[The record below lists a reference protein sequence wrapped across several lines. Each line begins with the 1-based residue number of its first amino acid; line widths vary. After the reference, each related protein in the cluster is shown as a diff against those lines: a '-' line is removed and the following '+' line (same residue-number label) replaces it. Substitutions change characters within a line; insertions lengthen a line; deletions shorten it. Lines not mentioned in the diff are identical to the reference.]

1 MQIKKDLL
9 SHMEANHPDFKF
21 AWAKSI
27 FYDFHRV
34 HGDGLYDNIFFQ
46 RDGKTGALAVEIAT
60 TYDPLWKGAGGA
72 PIGRNA
78 GLAYL
83 KFDRTNCIEAELN
96 WYTYG
101 NSESEL
107 KMVLAEISGDLR
119 LYAMDFFARAAQ
131 AVRSDELVQYGLG
144 LVRSWKP
151 LAESDRLQLEADF
164 NSGRPLRNPIRQQLE
179 ADLWQFATD
188 ANISTE
194 EVRGLTSQLLYN
206 FIKPGWA
213 WENYKF

>member
-1 MQIKKDLL
+1 
-9 SHMEANHPDFKF
+9 
-21 AWAKSI
+21 
-27 FYDFHRV
+27 
-34 HGDGLYDNIFFQ
+34 
-46 RDGKTGALAVEIAT
+46 
-60 TYDPLWKGAGGA
+60 
-72 PIGRNA
+72 
-78 GLAYL
+78 
-83 KFDRTNCIEAELN
+83 
-96 WYTYG
+96 
-101 NSESEL
+101 
-107 KMVLAEISGDLR
+107 
-119 LYAMDFFARAAQ
+119 
-131 AVRSDELVQYGLG
+131 VRSDELVQYGLG